1 MITIRVSEARNK
13 LSALLDR
20 VERGE
25 TVVITRRGVPVARL
39 VPDASAI
46 ETRQAQDAMMRM
58 RARVSEI
65 RLGPF
70 DWDDLNE
77 IETQAD
83 HKDRLDSREEYY
95 LLTLLIPTVYGFPA

>member
-25 TVVITRRGVPVARL
+25 AVVITRRGVPVARL
-39 VPDASAI
+39 VPDTSAI

-70 DWDDLNE
+70 DWDDLK
-77 IETQAD
+77 T
-83 HKDRLDSREEYY
+83 RSRHR
-95 LLTLLIPTVYGFPA
+95 PTIKTGSTVVKNAIS